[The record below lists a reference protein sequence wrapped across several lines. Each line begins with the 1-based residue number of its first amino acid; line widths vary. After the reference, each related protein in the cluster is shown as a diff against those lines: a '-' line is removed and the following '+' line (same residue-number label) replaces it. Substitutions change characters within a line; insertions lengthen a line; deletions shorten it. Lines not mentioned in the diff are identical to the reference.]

1 MSNATKENI
10 YPWLVMIGFFFLGWG
25 SIGTILC
32 ASGVFFVPVCS
43 ELGFSFSGLS
53 WWVTCYAFGM
63 SISMPFV
70 GRLLP
75 KIDSRFLLS
84 CAFLV
89 AIGAMG
95 MMSTY
100 HHLWQWYVSGT
111 VIGLAGGFI
120 FLVPGPV
127 FLSNWFVKSRGLAL
141 GVSGMGI
148 CVGAAVMGP
157 VGDFLIVNYGWRLT
171 YIILAVICC
180 ILVLPWTIFVIRY
193 SPEKCGMKPYGWEQS
208 ASEGGGT
215 KSSLET
221 GVPFKKAVYSLS
233 FVCLFFVSGSA
244 LDGGF
249 SQHWPNIALT
259 FGYTTSFGAK
269 MISMT
274 YLPGIVLI
282 PLAGWLNDHIGA
294 RKTSLLLVVCVAC
307 SFIGFLTLYTIPWVV
322 ILCCILFTA
331 QSPVVSVQIPLMARE
346 IFGAKD
352 YAKVLSTIQIGIGLV
367 GAFSAPIIGSF
378 YDLTGSY
385 RGSLYF
391 GLIVS
396 VAVCCLVLVA
406 YYGKKRLVWEGRQ
419 NLSKPIANVVQA

>member
-32 ASGVFFVPVCS
+32 ASGVFFVPVCG

-63 SISMPFV
+63 AISMPFV

-75 KIDSRFLLS
+75 RVDTRLLLS
-84 CAFLV
+84 LAFLV
-89 AIGAMG
+89 AISAMG
-95 MMSTY
+95 IMSTY
-100 HHLWQWYVSGT
+100 HHLWQWYLSGLM
-111 VIGLAGGFI
+111 IGLSGGFV

-127 FLSNWFVKSRGLAL
+127 VLSNWFLKRRGLAI
-141 GVSGMGI
+141 GVAGMGI
-148 CVGAAVMGP
+148 CIGAAVMGP
-157 VGDFLIVNYGWRLT
+157 VGDFLITHYGWRLS
-171 YIILAVICC
+171 YIILAAICC
-180 ILVLPWTIFVIRY
+180 VLVLPWTLFVIRY
-193 SPEKCGMKPYGWEQS
+193 SPEICGKKPYGWEP
-208 ASEGGGT
+208 AMSEDGCED
-215 KSSLET
+215 SSSGV
-221 GVPFKKAVYSLS
+221 GVPFKKAAFSLS
-233 FVCLFFVSGSA
+233 FLCLFFVSGSA

-274 YLPGIVLI
+274 YLPGIILI
-282 PLAGWLNDHIGA
+282 PLAGWLNDRIGA
-294 RKTSLLLVVCVAC
+294 RKTSLLLVFCVAC
-307 SFIGFLTLYTIPWVV
+307 SFLGFLTLYRIPWVV

-346 IFGAKD
+346 IFGARD

-396 VAVCCLVLVA
+396 LTVCCLILVA
-406 YYGKKRLVWEGRQ
+406 YYGKRRLVWENCQ
-419 NLSKPIANVVQA
+419 NLSKPIADIARA